1 MGGRCSSPTLSIASS
16 TTSGGFKKSPHQ
28 GGCMRDNLASP
39 PHHAHHYSGD
49 AGPSGCQSQAGPS
62 GMQLKRSSSR
72 PCNVPGCTQ
81 CGPCARQRPQEHTM
95 VYREDTLVSGAL
107 EALIR
112 HAIPTPDYF
121 PEDAYLFAFLLCS
134 RLFAPLNDVLV
145 RVIRAMDRCKDER
158 RSSMLARNVLR
169 FLREW
174 TDNFAYDFREE
185 SMMALCIDITQRL
198 VELLPAC
205 RREVSELQT
214 DLLAKLTAVETY
226 EEFLNRC
233 GSVRYVES
241 VEELT
246 ATDVMDMVRTPT
258 KLAHQLTHVELER
271 LSHIGAEEFVL
282 AFMKERG
289 VSTTGDD
296 GSGAPLKKTR
306 SKEAYEDWFTR
317 LSYLV
322 ATEICKHPKKK
333 QRLRVLDF
341 WVQTA
346 RECYNI
352 GNFNSLMAINAG
364 LSLAPVARLKKTW
377 SKVHCVKC
385 FTVLQNLMSMSD
397 NYKSYRTTLAAAVK
411 RSKQQNVAAQVPGAH
426 QPPEASNDYIVVP
439 FFYLLV
445 KDLHFL
451 NVGCA
456 DRLPNGHVNFEKFW
470 QLAKQVTEFIAWKQ
484 AVCPFP
490 KNTDVI
496 MYLQTSPLLTDNAL
510 ALASFE
516 CEAPDNGPEKEHY
529 KSLKK

>member
-1 MGGRCSSPTLSIASS
+1 MV
-16 TTSGGFKKSPHQ
+16 F
-28 GGCMRDNLASP
+28 
-39 PHHAHHYSGD
+39 
-49 AGPSGCQSQAGPS
+49 QS
-62 GMQLKRSSSR
+62 
-72 PCNVPGCTQ
+72 
-81 CGPCARQRPQEHTM
+81 
-95 VYREDTLVSGAL
+95 
-107 EALIR
+107 
-112 HAIPTPDYF
+112 
-121 PEDAYLFAFLLCS
+121 
-134 RLFAPLNDVLV
+134 
-145 RVIRAMDRCKDER
+145 
-158 RSSMLARNVLR
+158 
-169 FLREW
+169 
-174 TDNFAYDFREE
+174 
-185 SMMALCIDITQRL
+185 
-198 VELLPAC
+198 
-205 RREVSELQT
+205 
-214 DLLAKLTAVETY
+214 
-226 EEFLNRC
+226 
-233 GSVRYVES
+233 
-241 VEELT
+241 
-246 ATDVMDMVRTPT
+246 DVMDLARTPT

-271 LSHIGAEEFVL
+271 LSHIGPEEFVL

-289 VSTTGDD
+289 LGSS
-296 GSGAPLKKTR
+296 GSGGTGEDAITSATGGAGFRKTR
-306 SKEAYEDWFTR
+306 SKEAYEEWFSR

-397 NYKSYRTTLAAAVK
+397 NYKSYRSTLAAAIK
-411 RSKQQNVAAQVPGAH
+411 RSKQQNVAAQVPGA
-426 QPPEASNDYIVVP
+426 QQQPEASNDYIVVP

-456 DRLPNGHVNFEKFW
+456 DRLPNGHINFEKFW

-490 KNTDVI
+490 KNSDVI
-496 MYLQTSPLLTDNAL
+496 MYLQTSPLLSDDAL

-516 CEAPDNGPEKEHY
+516 CEAPDNAPEKEHF